1 MKYINI
7 GNEAFASYLKSEY
20 IDKTGIISIINK
32 TLGTER
38 RYTCVTRCRR
48 FGKSMAANTLSA
60 YYDKSC
66 DSKELF
72 ANTEI
77 ANDPSFEKFINK
89 YPVIKLDITDFTT
102 KYRNKENI
110 VDRIQEELKTEL
122 SEVYRSQ
129 IPDLFDGDLMDLL
142 ISIADATGE
151 RFIMII
157 DEWDAICREFEP
169 ESKVMDAYV
178 DWLRRLFKGSNSL
191 RVFAGV
197 YLTGILPIKKY
208 KTESA
213 LNNFREYSM
222 VQPQKLAGFYG
233 FTAKEVEGL
242 CEKHGIDFEEMAKW
256 YDGYQIGNEPSI
268 FNPYSVM
275 EAIAAGECDSF
286 FARTGSYSSVAEY
299 IQMDYKGL
307 KDDIIKMLGGG
318 RCSVDTTKF
327 QNDLSIINSK
337 DDVLTVLIHLGYLAY
352 DKNNK
357 QCYIPNMEV
366 AGELTNAVEDSGWS
380 GVVQAVKASSDL
392 LAATLAGDADFVAKG
407 IDAAHD
413 ENTSILSYN
422 DENSLACVL
431 RIAYYSA
438 INDYILHSELGTG
451 KGYADLVLIP
461 RKHVNKPAIILELK
475 YNKSVDAAI
484 EQIIKKQYPAKVA
497 EYTGEMLLVGVNYD
511 KKTKVH
517 SCEIKKIVI

>member
-77 ANDPSFEKFINK
+77 ANDPSYDKFINK

-102 KYRNKENI
+102 KYRNEENI

-122 SEVYRSQ
+122 SEVYRSH

-191 RVFAGV
+191 RVRRS
-197 YLTGILPIKKY
+197 LLDWHP
-208 KTESA
+208 S
-213 LNNFREYSM
+213 N
-222 VQPQKLAGFYG
+222 
-233 FTAKEVEGL
+233 KEVQ
-242 CEKHGIDFEEMAKW
+242 
-256 YDGYQIGNEPSI
+256 DGVSPE
-268 FNPYSVM
+268 
-275 EAIAAGECDSF
+275 
-286 FARTGSYSSVAEY
+286 
-299 IQMDYKGL
+299 
-307 KDDIIKMLGGG
+307 
-318 RCSVDTTKF
+318 
-327 QNDLSIINSK
+327 
-337 DDVLTVLIHLGYLAY
+337 
-352 DKNNK
+352 
-357 QCYIPNMEV
+357 
-366 AGELTNAVEDSGWS
+366 
-380 GVVQAVKASSDL
+380 
-392 LAATLAGDADFVAKG
+392 
-407 IDAAHD
+407 
-413 ENTSILSYN
+413 
-422 DENSLACVL
+422 
-431 RIAYYSA
+431 
-438 INDYILHSELGTG
+438 
-451 KGYADLVLIP
+451 
-461 RKHVNKPAIILELK
+461 
-475 YNKSVDAAI
+475 
-484 EQIIKKQYPAKVA
+484 
-497 EYTGEMLLVGVNYD
+497 
-511 KKTKVH
+511 
-517 SCEIKKIVI
+517 